1 MRNFTQI
8 PNKILDAFIPGELTE
23 LEMRICCEL
32 YRHYDRQNPIR
43 NVSPLANKL
52 NLPTNVGHIYD
63 ALRKLRR
70 KGLIKWWKKKRG
82 QIEYELLGKDYEI
95 ENIPPEEMGISGDPP
110 LPEEYEQQAPGLDE
124 DEAYESPDQQIQRD
138 CEEISKSPE
147 HESREEPLDFVE
159 RCIYDAEN
167 ELKKLRRIHGALND
181 NDPLEKERRAEI
193 ERGIKKVEERIEELK
208 NPTEELPF

>member
-8 PNKILDAFIPGELTE
+8 PNKILDAFIRGELTE
-23 LEMRICCEL
+23 LEMRICAEL
-32 YRHYDRQNPIR
+32 YRHYDPQNPIR

-70 KGLIKWWKKKRG
+70 KGLIKWWKKKRS

-110 LPEEYEQQAPGLDE
+110 LPEEYEQGPSLDQN
-124 DEAYESPDQQIQRD
+124 EAYESSDQQIQRD
-138 CEEISKSPE
+138 SEKISESPE
-147 HESREEPLDFVE
+147 HESTEEPLDFTE

-167 ELKKLRRIHGALND
+167 ELKKLKYLDSSLND
-181 NDPLEKERRAEI
+181 NDPLERKRRAEI
-193 ERGIKKVEERIEELK
+193 EREIKEVEKRIEELK

>member
-1 MRNFTQI
+1 MRDFTQI
-8 PNKILDAFIPGELTE
+8 PNKILDAFIQGELTE

-43 NVSPLANKL
+43 NVRTLAIKL
-52 NLPTNVGHIYD
+52 NLPTNIGHIYD

-82 QIEYELLGKDYEI
+82 QIEYELLGRDYEI
-95 ENIPPEEMGISGDPP
+95 ENTALEEIGISGEP
-110 LPEEYEQQAPGLDE
+110 LPEEYEQAPTLDQN
-124 DEAYESPDQQIQRD
+124 EAYESSDQGIHRD
-138 CEEISKSPE
+138 SEKISESPE

-167 ELKKLRRIHGALND
+167 ELKKLKRLHSSLND
-181 NDPLEKERRAEI
+181 NAPLEKERRAEI
-193 ERGIKKVEERIEELK
+193 EREIKEVEERIEELK
-208 NPTEELPF
+208 NPKDELPF